1 MFGRPSDNKNVAVP
15 FIDESDNNQLKN
27 KKKGA

>member
-15 FIDESDNNQLKN
+15 LFDDSDNNQLKN